1 MSFFEC
7 LNAFPE
13 GSASASRM
21 ALTAKG
27 LGYQGIIICNQEP
40 NKIFMPHAIEMIK
53 GIEVAIGVEVTAS
66 GSKALKSRISALR
79 ARYPFLVVRAGTEET
94 IRVASEDPNVDLL
107 MHPCDVRRSLAIA
120 TARAARLNQICI
132 GFDLSP
138 LVILRGSSR
147 SRWLEGVRRNLQ
159 LVRKFELHPV
169 ITASAKSHLDL
180 HSPRDL
186 VAMAQVAGFEP
197 DEAKEALRRPGI
209 LLSLNRRK
217 WMGPGVELL

>member
-13 GSASASRM
+13 GAASASRM

>member
-186 VAMAQVAGFEP
+186 VAMAQVAGFEL
-197 DEAKEALRRPGI
+197 DEAEEALRRTGI

-217 WMGPGVELL
+217 WMGTGVELL

>member
-7 LNAFPE
+7 VNVFPE
-13 GSASASRM
+13 GAASASRM

-27 LGYQGIIICNQEP
+27 LGYQGIIICNSEP
-40 NKIFMPHAIEMIK
+40 GRIFMPQAAGMIK
-53 GIEVAIGVEVTAS
+53 GIEVAVGAEVTAS

-79 ARYPFLVVRAGTEET
+79 ARYPFLVVRAETEET

-107 MHPCDVRRSLAIA
+107 MHPCEVRRSLGIA
-120 TARAARLNQICI
+120 TARAAKLNQISI

-138 LVILRGSSR
+138 LVQLRGRAR
-147 SRWLEGVRRNLQ
+147 SRWLEALRRNLQ

-169 ITASAKSHLDL
+169 ITASAKSHMDL

-186 VAMAQVAGFEP
+186 MAMAEVAGFEP
-197 DEAKEALRRPGI
+197 DEAKEALGRSGT
-209 LLSLNRRK
+209 LLALNRRK
-217 WMGPGVELL
+217 WVGPGVELL

>member
-13 GSASASRM
+13 GAASASRM

-107 MHPCDVRRSLAIA
+107 MHPCDVRRSLAIS

-147 SRWLEGVRRNLQ
+147 SRWLEAVRRNLQ

>member
-13 GSASASRM
+13 GAASASRM

-120 TARAARLNQICI
+120 TARAAKLNQICI

-147 SRWLEGVRRNLQ
+147 SRWLEAVRRNLQ

-197 DEAKEALRRPGI
+197 DEAEEALRRPGI